1 MKLFWRKN
9 SDQNYINSI
18 EAGQRPNT
26 APPRGMP
33 CGHNVFDVHPGKEHR
48 GNDGGTLRRCTQLG
62 ICYTVPMN
70 IEFNGKI
77 WFWKGP
83 APWYFVT
90 VPAKQSRD
98 LKAISGFV
106 TYGWG
111 VIPVHVRI
119 GKTDWQT
126 SLFPK
131 DSRYI
136 VPIKAS
142 VRKAENLE
150 EGDNVTVRL
159 EVR

>member
-1 MKLFWRKN
+1 
-9 SDQNYINSI
+9 
-18 EAGQRPNT
+18 
-26 APPRGMP
+26 
-33 CGHNVFDVHPGKEHR
+33 V
-48 GNDGGTLRRCTQLG
+48 
-62 ICYTVPMN
+62 N
-70 IEFNGKI
+70 IEFSGKI

-83 APWYFVT
+83 APWFFVT
-90 VPAKQSRD
+90 VPAKQSVD
-98 LKAISGFV
+98 IKAISGFV

-119 GKTDWQT
+119 GNTEWTT

-131 DSRYI
+131 DGRYL

-150 EGDNVTVRL
+150 EGDTVTVQL